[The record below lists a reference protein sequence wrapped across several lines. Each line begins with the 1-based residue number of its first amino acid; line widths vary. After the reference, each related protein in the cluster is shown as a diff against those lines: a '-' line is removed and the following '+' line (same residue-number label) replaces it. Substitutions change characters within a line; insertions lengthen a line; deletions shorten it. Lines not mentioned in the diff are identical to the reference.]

1 MTEILILG
9 YGCKGNCEK
18 ILLITTP
25 LPMGIRDHTIYRS
38 RMERAHLPAGMTAP
52 SMTAAGPAAA
62 VEKPVPRY
70 PHAEDYPHSTTRT
83 EDLAPSVYQDLSSSS
98 WPRARRA
105 RPRARRWSWPG
116 QTPPELASLPVMAVP
131 AVCAASK
138 AAVLAASE
146 HSAGGHRGSE
156 RTESPVT
163 EALRGATGPAF
174 VTTATSPFAIMDVN
188 DEWLATCGFSIALSD
203 TCIEVMGT
211 AGGIRQGPHTELATL
226 TNMMKGIGLGQRVE
240 ATLTN
245 FSRCDIRLR
254 GLL

>member
-70 PHAEDYPHSTTRT
+70 PHAEDYPHSTRT
-83 EDLAPSVYQDLSSSS
+83 EDLAPSDCLASSS
-98 WPRARRA
+98 WPA
-105 RPRARRWSWPG
+105 PRARRWSWPG
-116 QTPPELASLPVMAVP
+116 QTPPELASLPVMAAPEYEVP

-156 RTESPVT
+156 RTVSESPVT

-174 VTTATSPFAIMDVN
+174 VTTATSPFAIMEVN

-211 AGGIRQGPHTELATL
+211 AGRIRQGPHTELATL